1 MPNVLVS
8 YDITENRLR
17 NRAARI
23 LLDYGTRIQYS
34 VFELVDLPEPA
45 WKQCER
51 RLRAL
56 KLGPNDS
63 IRMYFL
69 CKPCARGARVLGKG
83 TILHIPPVY
92 IF

>member
-1 MPNVLVS
+1 MLNVLVS
-8 YDITENRLR
+8 YDITENRIR
-17 NRAARI
+17 NKAARI

-34 VFELVDLPEPA
+34 VFELVEVPLSA

-69 CKPCARGARVLGKG
+69 CKNCAQGARVIGKG
-83 TILHIPPVY
+83 PILHVPQVY